1 MKKKYKYYL
10 LTYLY
15 FLLQLSYF
23 YLLND
28 IIFNSK
34 KEKYYKLYVY
44 INLLKIILPKIVKF
58 LFINEEQKIIPEEFM
73 NDIEEIFKIWRD
85 KWEIFDNK
93 YFQGIFIYLF
103 NFNTN
108 NKIEKFYSD
117 FIKDELDKYSIEL
130 ENLKLLEP
138 QKIKILGNEYGL
150 DVDGNLTEII
160 SGLKKIKKM
169 ELLIN
174 LSKDIDG
181 KEYNNNI
188 QNNQSQET
196 SKIQKILERVE
207 NNYNNKKNENNSE
220 DEQTIDN
227 NKNNDFNDIDGEPL

>member
-1 MKKKYKYYL
+1 MKEKYKYYL
-10 LTYLY
+10 FICLY
-15 FLLQLSYF
+15 LQLSYF

-28 IIFNSK
+28 VIFNSK

-150 DVDGNLTEII
+150 DVDSNLTEII

>member
-1 MKKKYKYYL
+1 MFIL
-10 LTYLY
+10 
-15 FLLQLSYF
+15 FILLQLSYF

-44 INLLKIILPKIVKF
+44 TNLIKIYLPKIVKL
-58 LFINEEQKIIPEEFM
+58 LFINKEQTAIHEKFIH
-73 NDIEEIFKIWRD
+73 DIDEILKIWRD

-93 YFQGIFIYLF
+93 FFQGIFIYLF
-103 NFNTN
+103 DYNSN
-108 NKIEKFYSD
+108 NKIEKFYSE
-117 FIKDELDKYSIEL
+117 FIKDELDKYSLNIETL
-130 ENLKLLEP
+130 NLIEP

-150 DVDGNLTEII
+150 DVDSNSSEII

-181 KEYNNNI
+181 KEYNNIKPKEN
-188 QNNQSQET
+188 QET
-196 SKIQKILERVE
+196 SKIQKILQKIE
-207 NNYNNKKNENNSE
+207 NNYNININEEE

-227 NKNNDFNDIDGEPL
+227 NNININDNNDFNDIDGEPL